1 MAAIIPGRLTS
12 FAAALKVPSAFSL
25 ASTVGLSLRHL
36 ITGNRARMVKTTPS
50 KKALDVDLGRV
61 PLDPATIEAMI
72 GPNICPTDALKV

>member
-1 MAAIIPGRLTS
+1 
-12 FAAALKVPSAFSL
+12 
-25 ASTVGLSLRHL
+25 L
-36 ITGNRARMVKTTPS
+36 ITGNRARVVKTTPS